1 LISASGCAAS
11 LDRVTYIE
19 FIPEPRADG
28 TVVLRAVVL
37 GPVERLRRLL
47 RRLTRA

>member
-1 LISASGCAAS
+1 
-11 LDRVTYIE
+11 VTRIE
-19 FIPEPRADG
+19 FVRERTPDG

-47 RRLTRA
+47 RRFKQL